1 MRHVDTRTFDGED
14 PWMGRTTAAMRAAA
28 ITRTGLDD
36 FGDEWFMGPLAAW
49 AADLEQPNLTEFGR
63 KFLGSLAVRDLSRR
77 LEVLQTFRD
86 HPEIASVPIPR
97 IVYVTGLERSG
108 TTLLHNLIAQHRC
121 GRALL
126 RWELMEPVP
135 PPDAKTYTCDPRI
148 DTVQASIDK
157 LRGSTLERMHWVNA
171 DEPEECVWGFIDA
184 VSMLGQAASMCMPQW
199 QRFLA
204 EEDLTPAFEHYR
216 RVVQMLLWK
225 HPVDPD
231 GFLVLKAPQ
240 ISGQIAA
247 FADVFPE
254 ADFLITDRDPYRCI
268 VSMTVMGESIIE
280 PFCVRNPITDDGNR
294 HRTVLSWVKSKLAAL
309 SSFTAAAPG
318 RVTHVPYPELV
329 NDPPDTMQRALS
341 ALEIPDDAE
350 LPSRIR
356 GFLEA
361 QRSGARAAPPSELP
375 TMGYTH
381 DDVLS
386 DPVVADYCHAFN
398 IEPER
403 SRLTGT
409 RP

>member
-1 MRHVDTRTFDGED
+1 
-14 PWMGRTTAAMRAAA
+14 MGRTTTEMLAAA
-28 ITRTGLDD
+28 STRTGLDD
-36 FGDEWFMGPLAAW
+36 FGDEWFLGPLAAW
-49 AADLEQPNLTEFGR
+49 TADLERPNLTEFGR
-63 KFLGSLAVRDLSRR
+63 KFLGSLAERDLARR
-77 LEVLQTFRD
+77 LQVLQTLRE
-86 HPEIASVPIPR
+86 HPEIASVPIPP

-108 TTLLHNLIAQHRC
+108 TTLLHNLIAQHRR

-135 PPDAKTYTCDPRI
+135 PPDARTYAHDSRI

-157 LRGSTLERMHWVNA
+157 LRGSTLEHMHWVNA

-240 ISGQIAA
+240 IGGQIAA

-268 VSMTVMGESIIE
+268 VSMAVMGESIIE
-280 PFCVRNPITDDGNR
+280 PFCVDNPLTDDGTR
-294 HRTVLSWVKSKLAAL
+294 ERTVLSWVKPKLAAL
-309 SSFTAAAPG
+309 SSFTAGAPG
-318 RVTHVPYPELV
+318 RVTHVPYPDLV
-329 NDPPDTMQRALS
+329 RDPTSMVARALS
-341 ALEIPDDAE
+341 ALGVSDDAE
-350 LPSRIR
+350 LPGRVDQ
-356 GFLEA
+356 FLEA

-386 DPVVADYCHAFN
+386 DPVVADYCHTFD

-403 SRLTGT
+403 ARLTGT
-409 RP
+409 APLPRR

>member
-1 MRHVDTRTFDGED
+1 
-14 PWMGRTTAAMRAAA
+14 MGRTTVEMCAAA
-28 ITRTGLDD
+28 IARTGLDD
-36 FGDEWFMGPLAAW
+36 FGDEWFLGPLAAW
-49 AADLEQPNLTEFGR
+49 AADLDQSNLTEFGR
-63 KFLGSLAVRDLSRR
+63 KFLGSLAVRDLARR
-77 LEVLQTFRD
+77 LQVLQTLRD

-108 TTLLHNLIAQHRC
+108 TTLLHNLVAQHRH

-135 PPDAKTYTCDPRI
+135 PPEAKTYTHDPRI
-148 DTVQASIDK
+148 GAVQASIEK
-157 LRGSTLERMHWVNA
+157 LRGSTLEHMHWVNA

-199 QRFLA
+199 QHFLA
-204 EEDLTPAFEHYR
+204 EEDLTPVFEHYR

-225 HPVDPD
+225 HPVGPD

-240 ISGQIAA
+240 IGGQIAA

-268 VSMTVMGESIIE
+268 VSMAVMGASIIE
-280 PFCVRNPITDDGNR
+280 PFCVENPITDDGTR
-294 HRTVLSWVKSKLAAL
+294 HRTVLSWVKPKLTAL
-309 SSFTAAAPG
+309 SSFTAAVPG
-318 RVTHVPYPELV
+318 RVAHVPYPDLV
-329 NDPPDTMQRALS
+329 GNPTETVQHALS
-341 ALEIPDDAE
+341 ALNVADHATLSD
-350 LPSRIR
+350 RIDR
-356 GFLEA
+356 FL
-361 QRSGARAAPPSELP
+361 QTQHSGGRAVPPAELP

-381 DDVLS
+381 DDVLC
-386 DPVVADYCHAFN
+386 DPVVADYCHTFN
-398 IEPER
+398 VEPER

>member
-1 MRHVDTRTFDGED
+1 
-14 PWMGRTTAAMRAAA
+14 MGRTSAEMRAAA

-36 FGDEWFMGPLAAW
+36 FGDAWFMGPLSAW
-49 AADLEQPNLTEFGR
+49 AADLEQPNLNEFGR
-63 KFLGSLAVRDLSRR
+63 KFLGSLAERDLARR
-77 LEVLQTFRD
+77 LQVLQTLRE
-86 HPEIASVPIPR
+86 HPEITTVPIPR

-108 TTLLHNLIAQHRC
+108 TTLLHNLIARHRG

-135 PPDAKTYTCDPRI
+135 PPEAKTYGEDPRI
-148 DTVQASIDK
+148 DIVQASIDK
-157 LRGSTLERMHWVNA
+157 LRGSSLEHMHWVNA

-225 HPVDPD
+225 HSVDPD

-240 ISGQIAA
+240 IGGQIAA

-254 ADFLITDRDPYRCI
+254 ATFLITDRDPYRCI
-268 VSMTVMGESIIE
+268 VSMAVMGESIID
-280 PFCVRNPITDDGNR
+280 PFCVENPITDDGTR
-294 HRTVLSWVKSKLAAL
+294 HRTVLSWVKPKLAAL
-309 SSFTAAAPG
+309 SSFTAAAPD

-329 NDPPDTMQRALS
+329 GRPDDTVQRALS
-341 ALEIPDDAE
+341 TLDVPHDAE
-350 LPSRIR
+350 LSGRIQ
-356 GFLEA
+356 GFLDA
-361 QRSGARAAPPSELP
+361 QHSGARAAPPSELP
-375 TMGYTH
+375 TMGYAH

-386 DPVVADYCHAFN
+386 DPVVADYCRTFD

-403 SRLTGT
+403 ARLTGAQPLS
-409 RP
+409 RH

>member
-1 MRHVDTRTFDGED
+1 
-14 PWMGRTTAAMRAAA
+14 MGRTPADMRAAA
-28 ITRTGLDD
+28 TARTGLDD
-36 FGDEWFMGPLAAW
+36 FGDEWFMGPLGAW
-49 AADLEQPNLTEFGR
+49 AADLEQANLTDFGR
-63 KFLGSLAVRDLSRR
+63 KFLGSLAERDLARR
-77 LEVLQTFRD
+77 LQVLQTLRD
-86 HPEIASVPIPR
+86 HPEIASVTVPR

-108 TTLLHNLIAQHRC
+108 TTLLHNLLAQHRG

-135 PPDAKTYTCDPRI
+135 PPDAQTYMSDPRI
-148 DTVQASIDK
+148 SAVQASIDK

-199 QRFLA
+199 QRFLT

-240 ISGQIAA
+240 IGGQIAA
-247 FADVFPE
+247 FADTFPE

-268 VSMTVMGESIIE
+268 VSMAVMGESIIE
-280 PFCVRNPITDDGNR
+280 PFCVENPITDDGNR
-294 HRTVLSWVKSKLAAL
+294 ERKVLSWVKPKLAAL
-309 SSFTAAAPG
+309 SSFTAVAPG
-318 RVTHVPYPELV
+318 RVTHVPYPDLV
-329 NDPPDTMQRALS
+329 GEPADTVQHASS
-341 ALEIPDDAE
+341 ALGIPDDTQ
-350 LPSRIR
+350 LSGRIDD
-356 GFLEA
+356 FLHA

-381 DDVLS
+381 DEVLS
-386 DPVVADYCHAFN
+386 DAVVADYCRTFR
-398 IEPER
+398 IEPEH

>member
-1 MRHVDTRTFDGED
+1 
-14 PWMGRTTAAMRAAA
+14 MGTTTTAMRAAA
-28 ITRTGLDD
+28 VTQTGLDD
-36 FGDEWFMGPLAAW
+36 FGDEWFMGPLSAW
-49 AADLEQPNLTEFGR
+49 VADLEQANLTAFGR
-63 KFLGSLAVRDLSRR
+63 KFLGSLAVRDLARR
-77 LEVLQTFRD
+77 LQVLQTLRE
-86 HPEIASVPIPR
+86 HPEIAAVPIPR

-108 TTLLHNLIAQHRC
+108 TTLLHNLVARHRH

-135 PPDAKTYTCDPRI
+135 PPDVETYAHDPRI
-148 DTVQASIDK
+148 EIVQASIDK

-184 VSMLGQAASMCMPQW
+184 VSMLGQAASMCMPKW

-204 EEDLTPAFEHYR
+204 EEDLTHAFENYR
-216 RVVQMLLWK
+216 SVVQTLLWK

-240 ISGQIAA
+240 IGGQISA

-254 ADFLITDRDPYRCI
+254 AQFLITDRDPYRCI
-268 VSMTVMGESIIE
+268 VSMAAMGASIIE
-280 PFCVRNPITDDGNR
+280 PFCVENPITADGTR
-294 HRTVLSWVKSKLAAL
+294 HRTVLSWVKPKLTAL
-309 SSFTAAAPG
+309 SSFTAAEPN

-329 NDPPDTMQRALS
+329 GQPDDTVQRALS
-341 ALEIPDDAE
+341 TLDVPHDPE
-350 LPSRIR
+350 LSGTIQ
-356 GFLEA
+356 GFLDA

-386 DPVVADYCHAFN
+386 DPVIADYCRTFT

-409 RP
+409 

>member
-1 MRHVDTRTFDGED
+1 
-14 PWMGRTTAAMRAAA
+14 MGRKTEEMRAAA

-36 FGDEWFMGPLAAW
+36 FGDEWFMGPLSAW

-63 KFLGSLAVRDLSRR
+63 KFLGSLAERDLARR
-77 LEVLQTFRD
+77 LQVLLTLRE
-86 HPEIASVPIPR
+86 HPEIGSVPIPR

-108 TTLLHNLIAQHRC
+108 TTLLHNLVARHRRA
-121 GRALL
+121 RALL

-135 PPDAKTYTCDPRI
+135 PPDAETYTNDPRI
-148 DTVQASIDK
+148 EIVQASIDK

-240 ISGQIAA
+240 IGGQIAG

-254 ADFLITDRDPYRCI
+254 TDFLVTDRDPYRCI
-268 VSMTVMGESIIE
+268 VSMAVMGEAIIE
-280 PFCVRNPITDDGNR
+280 PFCVDNPITDDGTR
-294 HRTVLSWVKSKLAAL
+294 HRTVLSWVKSKLAAI
-309 SSFTAAAPG
+309 SSFTAAAPE
-318 RVTHVPYPELV
+318 RVTHVPYPDLV
-329 NDPPDTMQRALS
+329 GQPVDTVQHALS
-341 ALEIPDDAE
+341 ALDVPHDAE
-350 LPSRIR
+350 LAGRINE
-356 GFLEA
+356 FLHA
-361 QRSGARAAPPSELP
+361 QHSGARAAPPSDLP

-386 DPVVADYCHAFN
+386 DPVIADYCRTFN
-398 IEPER
+398 IEAER

-409 RP
+409 QP

>member
-1 MRHVDTRTFDGED
+1 
-14 PWMGRTTAAMRAAA
+14 MGRATKEMRAAA
-28 ITRTGLDD
+28 ITRTGLDE
-36 FGDEWFMGPLAAW
+36 FGDEWFMGPLSAW
-49 AADLEQPNLTEFGR
+49 AADLDQPNLTEFGR
-63 KFLGSLAVRDLSRR
+63 KFLHSLAVRDLARR
-77 LEVLQTFRD
+77 LQVLQTLRE

-108 TTLLHNLIAQHRC
+108 TTLLHNLISRHRQ

-135 PPDAKTYTCDPRI
+135 PPDAKTYAHDPRI
-148 DTVQASIDK
+148 AIVQASIDK
-157 LRGSTLERMHWVNA
+157 LRGSTLEHMHWVNA

-225 HPVDPD
+225 HSVGRD

-240 ISGQIAA
+240 IGGQIAA

-254 ADFLITDRDPYRCI
+254 AEFLITDRDPYRCI
-268 VSMTVMGESIIE
+268 VSMAVMGESIIE
-280 PFCVRNPITDDGNR
+280 PFCVDNPITDDGNR
-294 HRTVLSWVKSKLAAL
+294 HRRVLSWVKPKLAAL
-309 SSFTAAAPG
+309 SSFSTLAPG
-318 RVTHVPYPELV
+318 RVTHVPYPDLV
-329 NDPPDTMQRALS
+329 RSPTTSVQRALS
-341 ALEIPDDAE
+341 ARGIPDDPDLAG
-350 LPSRIR
+350 RIDHY
-356 GFLEA
+356 LHA
-361 QRSGARAAPPSELP
+361 QHSGARAAPPTELP
-375 TMGYTH
+375 TMGYSH
-381 DDVLS
+381 DDVLT
-386 DPVVADYCHAFN
+386 DPVVADYCRTFE

-403 SRLTGT
+403 SRLTGI